1 MVIYKAAIVGLGRIG
16 NLFDRDPKIKNKPAS
31 HTGCY
36 LAHDNIE
43 LIAGCDINNDRL
55 EDFRKDSGIDKLYTD
70 YKEMFDK
77 EDIDILSICTH
88 NDSHRDI
95 CLYACEKGV
104 KAIFCE
110 KPMAMSLKE
119 CDEMIETC
127 KNNNVHLVIDH
138 TRRFDNSFILAKKLL
153 DSGKIGEIQKV
164 DSYATVG
171 LLNGGSHLF
180 DLLRYYVGDAEWV
193 SGKILHD
200 ETTDPGAYGVIGFKN
215 GVHAT
220 FDCRWRD
227 YCHFKVDLI
236 GSKGIL
242 SVGGMIR
249 SGKNI
254 ELFKIESS
262 EGESGIYE
270 LKEDKIEEVK
280 SLSPYLNAVKNIVEA
295 LNKNEINQESGYDGK
310 AALEIAMAFYE
321 SHDFGGNVK
330 VKLPLNDILR
340 KVKARETSFTK
351 DGRLLR

>member
-200 ETTDPGAYGVIGFKN
+200 ETTDPGAYGVIG
-215 GVHAT
+215 
-220 FDCRWRD
+220 
-227 YCHFKVDLI
+227 
-236 GSKGIL
+236 SKGIL

-295 LNKNEINQESGYDGK
+295 LNKN
-310 AALEIAMAFYE
+310 
-321 SHDFGGNVK
+321 
-330 VKLPLNDILR
+330 
-340 KVKARETSFTK
+340 
-351 DGRLLR
+351 